1 MTSVARRGGS
11 SGSTGP
17 VDARSRQAT
26 VVWLVGLMVYLLAV
40 FHRSSLAVAGL
51 AATERFDI
59 SAAQLAT
66 FTMLQLL
73 VYAGMQIP
81 VGLLVDRFGS
91 RAVLLVGAS
100 VLTCAQAG
108 FAFADSYGLAL
119 LARLFVGMG
128 DAMTFICVLRLVNT
142 WFSPRRIPVIVQLTG
157 VLGQLGAIIAAI
169 PMTWALSHLGWTR
182 SYLLAASLGI
192 VMVMA
197 LLAVV
202 HDAPGA
208 RTLRG
213 PALGLAEIRASLAQ
227 SWEHPG
233 TRLGFW
239 MHFTTQFSATV
250 LGLLWGY
257 PFLVKGEGLSDHM
270 AGLLLT
276 VMVIAVMTA
285 GPILGWRVTVQPWH
299 RSTLVLGIVGVIVAS
314 WTTVLAWPG
323 EAPLW
328 LLVWLVVVTGVGG
341 PASMIGFDIG
351 RTSNPP
357 HRLASATGII
367 NQGGFY
373 ASLVLVIA
381 IGVILDWRTPGGSSD
396 YTPSAFRWAMSF
408 QYVLWTLGLVQVW
421 RYRVKARARLRDDDP
436 DLWAEL
442 SGLPDHP
449 QN

>member
-1 MTSVARRGGS
+1 L
-11 SGSTGP
+11 
-17 VDARSRQAT
+17 RQAI
-26 VVWLVGLMVYLLAV
+26 VVWVVGLLVYVLAV

-51 AATERFDI
+51 AATDRFHI
-59 SAAQLAT
+59 SASQLAT

-81 VGLLVDRFGS
+81 VGLLVDRYGS

-119 LARLFVGMG
+119 VARLFVGMG

-142 WFSPRRIPVIVQLTG
+142 WFAPRRIPVVIQLTG
-157 VLGQLGAIIAAI
+157 VVGHLVAVIAAV

-182 SYLLAASLGI
+182 SYLLAASVGI
-192 VMVMA
+192 VMVVA
-197 LLAVV
+197 LLVVV
-202 HDAPGA
+202 HDAPDS
-208 RTLRG
+208 RTRRG
-213 PALGLAEIRASLAQ
+213 PALGLGEIRASLAE
-227 SWEHPG
+227 SWAHPG

-239 MHFTTQFSATV
+239 MHFSTQFSSTV

-257 PFLVKGEGLSDHM
+257 PFLVEGEGVSKAT

-276 VMVIAVMTA
+276 VMVVAIMAA
-285 GPILGWRVTVQPWH
+285 GPVLGWRITVRPWH
-299 RSTLVLGIVGVIVAS
+299 RSTLVIGIVSAIVVS
-314 WTTVLAWPG
+314 WTVVLLWPG
-323 EAPLW
+323 NAPLP

-341 PASMIGFDIG
+341 PASMIGFDLG

-357 HRLASATGII
+357 HRLGSATGII

-381 IGVILDWRTPGGSSD
+381 IGVILDWRTPGSSSD
-396 YTPSAFRWAMSF
+396 FTPSAFRWAMSF
-408 QYVLWTLGLVQVW
+408 QYVLWGLGLVQIL
-421 RYRVKARARLRDDDP
+421 RFRAKARARLRVEDP
-436 DLWAEL
+436 ELWSQL
-442 SGLPDHP
+442 SGLSATD